1 MVYEDYTVLSLKRL
15 SGDALQLLASRHWTL
30 LYLQNTR

>member
-1 MVYEDYTVLSLKRL
+1 MYEDYTVLSLKRL
-15 SGDALQLLASRHWTL
+15 SGDVLQVLAARHWTL